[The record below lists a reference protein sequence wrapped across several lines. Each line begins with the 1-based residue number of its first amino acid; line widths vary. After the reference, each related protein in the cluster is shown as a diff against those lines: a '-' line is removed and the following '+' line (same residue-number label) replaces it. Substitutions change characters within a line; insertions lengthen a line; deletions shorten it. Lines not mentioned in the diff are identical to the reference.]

1 MTELDNSRTGKIS
14 WFDAKRGIGFVER
27 DNGEKDL
34 FVHWS
39 NIVMEGFKTLQP
51 GQVVSFELGENH
63 KGEQAT
69 EVQVIGEAEQEDG
82 E

>member
-1 MTELDNSRTGKIS
+1 MTELDNSKTGKVS
-14 WFDAKRGIGFVER
+14 WFDPKRGIGFIER

-39 NIVMEGFKTLQP
+39 NIAMEGFKTLQP
-51 GQVVSFELGENH
+51 GQIVSFELGENH
-63 KGEQAT
+63 KGEQAI
-69 EVQVIGEAEQEDG
+69 EVMIIGEAEDQG